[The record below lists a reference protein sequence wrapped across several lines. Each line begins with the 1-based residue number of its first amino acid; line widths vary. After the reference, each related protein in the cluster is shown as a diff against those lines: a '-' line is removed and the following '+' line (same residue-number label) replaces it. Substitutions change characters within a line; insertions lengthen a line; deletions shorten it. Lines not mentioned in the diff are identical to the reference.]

1 MMQKQ
6 GKSEALQADRLH
18 FSYGNS
24 GQSCETHKIQVL
36 AGLDAVVREGEL
48 VGILGP
54 NGSGKT
60 TFLKAILGAI
70 RLDSGVVR
78 YFGESEPDRRQ
89 IAKTMSLVPQH
100 SEGGTSLTVREM
112 VTLGRIPH
120 LTDRWSGF
128 SAIDHAMVDRVM
140 TSLGLTQF
148 RDRPCGS
155 LSGGEF
161 QKVLLAR
168 ALVQESRILLLDEAT
183 ANLDLHH
190 MIEIMDLVSSK
201 KLTGCAV
208 VSIMHDL
215 NLAAG
220 YCDRILLMKHG
231 SVRYE
236 GSPTEVYEV
245 CTQQAFR
252 VHIFRRWNPHNL
264 LQGRIRAAPLRY
276 PRDTAHDS

>member
-1 MMQKQ
+1 MIQKY
-6 GKSEALQADRLH
+6 GKSEAIQADCLH

-24 GQSCETHKIQVL
+24 GKTCETSRIQVL
-36 AGLDAVVREGEL
+36 VGLDAVVREGEF

-70 RLDSGVVR
+70 HLDSGVVR
-78 YFGESEPDRRQ
+78 YFGESKPERKQ
-89 IAKTMSLVPQH
+89 IAKTISLVPQH
-100 SEGGTSLTVREM
+100 SQGGISLSVREM

-128 SAIDHAMVDRVM
+128 SAIDHGMVDQVM

-201 KLTGCAV
+201 IRSGCAV
-208 VSIMHDL
+208 VAVMHDL

-220 YCDRILLMKHG
+220 YCDRVLLMKNG

-236 GSPTEVYEV
+236 GTPTEVYRPEV
-245 CTQQAFR
+245 FQE
-252 VHIFRRWNPHNL
+252 IFGIEIYIDIDERGVPFVLPRRSRKVAGL
-264 LQGRIRAAPLRY
+264 
-276 PRDTAHDS
+276 